1 MKRKAWI
8 IGASTGIGAAV
19 ADELTAKGWD
29 VVRSSRSQGEIR
41 IDVSDDASVIDAA
54 NRYQEAH
61 GNFDLVL
68 VMAGFWQRMSAKQ
81 FDLEVFKEH
90 NNTNNVGLARC
101 VAAVLPRMIAQN
113 SGTLIGV
120 SSVAGFRGLPGSS
133 GYGPSKAAQIN
144 LLEIKPDLTDLV
156 SPEIQ
161 LTPQLVI
168 KMKYPEFGNV
178 KESLTMDNITDIT
191 FNMIANSVEYIYDGE
206 QFYYA
211 NEAEPGEM
219 LEFIES
225 LNQEQFEKIENFFNN
240 LPKMTKNINLKCGKC
255 GFDHTIEVEG
265 LENFFG

>member
-41 IDVSDDASVIDAA
+41 IDVSDDASVVDAA

-101 VAAVLPRMIAQN
+101 VASVLPKMINQN

-144 LLEIKPDLTDLV
+144 FLESLRTDLQDTNVLIQTV
-156 SPEIQ
+156 SPGFVKTPMTDVNTFPMPFIISADKAAKIIVKGIEKKKAEIVFP
-161 LTPQLVI
+161 TPMAISMKLARLVPAAI
-168 KMKYPEFGNV
+168 W
-178 KESLTMDNITDIT
+178 
-191 FNMIANSVEYIYDGE
+191 
-206 QFYYA
+206 
-211 NEAEPGEM
+211 
-219 LEFIES
+219 
-225 LNQEQFEKIENFFNN
+225 
-240 LPKMTKNINLKCGKC
+240 PKLFKKG
-255 GFDHTIEVEG
+255 
-265 LENFFG
+265 

>member
-41 IDVSDDASVIDAA
+41 IDVSDDASVVDAA

-101 VAAVLPRMIAQN
+101 VAAVLPKMINQN

-144 LLEIKPDLTDLV
+144 LLESLRTDLQDTNVLIQTV
-156 SPEIQ
+156 SPGFVKTPMTDVNTFPMPFIISADKAAKIIVKGIEKKKAEIVFP
-161 LTPQLVI
+161 TPMAISMKLARLVPAAI
-168 KMKYPEFGNV
+168 W
-178 KESLTMDNITDIT
+178 
-191 FNMIANSVEYIYDGE
+191 
-206 QFYYA
+206 
-211 NEAEPGEM
+211 
-219 LEFIES
+219 
-225 LNQEQFEKIENFFNN
+225 
-240 LPKMTKNINLKCGKC
+240 PKLFKKG
-255 GFDHTIEVEG
+255 
-265 LENFFG
+265 

>member
-41 IDVSDDASVIDAA
+41 IDVSDDASVVDAA

-101 VAAVLPRMIAQN
+101 AAAVLTKMISQN
-113 SGTLIGV
+113 RGTFIGV

-144 LLEIKPDLTDLV
+144 LLESLRTDLQDTNVLIQTV
-156 SPEIQ
+156 SPGFVKTPMTDVNTFPMPFIISADKAAKIIVKGIEKKKAEIVFPAPMAISMK
-161 LTPQLVI
+161 LSRLVPASI
-168 KMKYPEFGNV
+168 W
-178 KESLTMDNITDIT
+178 
-191 FNMIANSVEYIYDGE
+191 
-206 QFYYA
+206 
-211 NEAEPGEM
+211 
-219 LEFIES
+219 
-225 LNQEQFEKIENFFNN
+225 
-240 LPKMTKNINLKCGKC
+240 PKLFKKG
-255 GFDHTIEVEG
+255 
-265 LENFFG
+265 

>member
-19 ADELTAKGWD
+19 ADELAAKGWD

-41 IDVSDDASVIDAA
+41 IDVSDDASVVDAA

-101 VAAVLPRMIAQN
+101 VASVLPKMINQN

-144 LLEIKPDLTDLV
+144 LLESLRTDLQDTNVLIQTV
-156 SPEIQ
+156 SPGFVKTPMTDVNTFPMPFIISAEKAAKIIVKGIEKKKAEIVFP
-161 LTPQLVI
+161 TPMAISMKLSRLVPASI
-168 KMKYPEFGNV
+168 W
-178 KESLTMDNITDIT
+178 
-191 FNMIANSVEYIYDGE
+191 
-206 QFYYA
+206 
-211 NEAEPGEM
+211 
-219 LEFIES
+219 
-225 LNQEQFEKIENFFNN
+225 
-240 LPKMTKNINLKCGKC
+240 PKLFKKG
-255 GFDHTIEVEG
+255 
-265 LENFFG
+265 

>member
-41 IDVSDDASVIDAA
+41 IDVSDDVSVVDAA
-54 NRYQEAH
+54 NKYQEVH

-68 VMAGFWQRMSAKQ
+68 VMAGFWKRMSAKQ

-101 VAAVLPRMIAQN
+101 VAAVLPKMINQN

-144 LLEIKPDLTDLV
+144 FLESLRTDLQDTNVQIQTV
-156 SPEIQ
+156 SPGFVKTPMTDVNTFPMPFIISAEKAAKIIVKGIEKKKAEIVFP
-161 LTPQLVI
+161 TPMAISMKLSRLVPASI
-168 KMKYPEFGNV
+168 W
-178 KESLTMDNITDIT
+178 
-191 FNMIANSVEYIYDGE
+191 
-206 QFYYA
+206 
-211 NEAEPGEM
+211 
-219 LEFIES
+219 
-225 LNQEQFEKIENFFNN
+225 
-240 LPKMTKNINLKCGKC
+240 PKLFKKG
-255 GFDHTIEVEG
+255 
-265 LENFFG
+265 

>member
-19 ADELTAKGWD
+19 ADELAAKGWD

-41 IDVSDDASVIDAA
+41 IDVSDDASVVDAA

-81 FDLEVFKEH
+81 FDLDVFKEH

-101 VAAVLPRMIAQN
+101 VAAVLPKMINQN

-144 LLEIKPDLTDLV
+144 FLESLRTDLQDTNVLIQTV
-156 SPEIQ
+156 SPGFVKTPMTDVNTFPMPFIISADKAAKIIVKGIEKKKAEIVFP
-161 LTPQLVI
+161 TPMAISMKLSRLVPASI
-168 KMKYPEFGNV
+168 W
-178 KESLTMDNITDIT
+178 
-191 FNMIANSVEYIYDGE
+191 
-206 QFYYA
+206 
-211 NEAEPGEM
+211 
-219 LEFIES
+219 
-225 LNQEQFEKIENFFNN
+225 
-240 LPKMTKNINLKCGKC
+240 PKLFKKG
-255 GFDHTIEVEG
+255 
-265 LENFFG
+265 

>member
-19 ADELTAKGWD
+19 ADELAAKGWD

-41 IDVSDDASVIDAA
+41 IDVSNDASVVDAA

-101 VAAVLPRMIAQN
+101 VAAVLPKMINQN

-144 LLEIKPDLTDLV
+144 LLESLRTDLQDTNVLIQTV
-156 SPEIQ
+156 SPGFVKTPMTDVNTFPMPFIISAEKAAKIIVKGIEKKKAEIVFP
-161 LTPQLVI
+161 TPMAISMKLARLVPAAI
-168 KMKYPEFGNV
+168 W
-178 KESLTMDNITDIT
+178 
-191 FNMIANSVEYIYDGE
+191 
-206 QFYYA
+206 
-211 NEAEPGEM
+211 
-219 LEFIES
+219 
-225 LNQEQFEKIENFFNN
+225 
-240 LPKMTKNINLKCGKC
+240 PKLFKKG
-255 GFDHTIEVEG
+255 
-265 LENFFG
+265 

>member
-19 ADELTAKGWD
+19 ADELAAKGWD

-41 IDVSDDASVIDAA
+41 IDVSDDASVVDAA
-54 NRYQEAH
+54 NKYQEVH

-101 VAAVLPRMIAQN
+101 VAAVLPKMINQN

-144 LLEIKPDLTDLV
+144 FLESLRTDLQDTNVLIQTV
-156 SPEIQ
+156 SPGFVKTPMTDVNTFPMPFIISAEKAAKIIVKGIEKKKAEIVFP
-161 LTPQLVI
+161 TPMAISMKLSRLVPASI
-168 KMKYPEFGNV
+168 W
-178 KESLTMDNITDIT
+178 
-191 FNMIANSVEYIYDGE
+191 
-206 QFYYA
+206 
-211 NEAEPGEM
+211 
-219 LEFIES
+219 
-225 LNQEQFEKIENFFNN
+225 
-240 LPKMTKNINLKCGKC
+240 PKLFKKG
-255 GFDHTIEVEG
+255 
-265 LENFFG
+265 